1 MKKQDKAYKAV
12 FIDENQIN
20 DLLIRAKSASQKEA
34 REIIQKGK
42 DAKGLTPYETAVLLQ
57 NERQANNKASL

>member
-1 MKKQDKAYKAV
+1 MYGGTYNFMKKQDKAYKAV

-20 DLLIRAKSASQKEA
+20 DLLIRAKSAPQKEV

-57 NERQANNKASL
+57 NRR